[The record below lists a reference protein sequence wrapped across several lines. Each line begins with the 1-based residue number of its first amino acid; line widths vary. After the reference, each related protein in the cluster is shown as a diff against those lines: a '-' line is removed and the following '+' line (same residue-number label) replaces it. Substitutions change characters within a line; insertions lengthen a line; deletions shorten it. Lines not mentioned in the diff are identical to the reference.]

1 MGEEIRRAFPPDIDQ
16 SSRDFEQELRA
27 SLRELGD
34 IKFALD
40 QSTIVAI
47 TDQAGK
53 ITYANDKFCE
63 ISRYTRVEL
72 LGQDHRI
79 INSGYHPKEF
89 IRHLWTTI
97 AAGKVW
103 KGELRN
109 RAKDGTIYWVDTTIV
124 PFLNERGKPYQYV
137 AIRHDITERKN
148 FEQRLA
154 IEQQLAVGLSS
165 PSGSEELLESVL
177 KSLCLNLSCTLGE
190 VLLADSEAGLLRTI
204 KTFCPEDSPSAVS
217 LLEKNS
223 FEKGEGVPGRV
234 WNEEKII
241 WSSLEDL
248 KPVMDR
254 YDAAW
259 EAGIRTIV
267 GFPILFHSQVLG
279 VVDLFSRDKMESESG
294 LKDLFFSI
302 GNQLGQFLMRKT
314 MEERIKISEERLR
327 NAEKLMIM
335 GMLASEIAHEVGT
348 PLNIISGRVELLTE
362 RAKSDPRM
370 GKDLSVINQQIER
383 ITKIIRQRLDL
394 TRRKTELQREIQL
407 DRLLRNLLDFLR
419 LQFHKS
425 GINVQVALEEDI
437 RILGDEDQIQQIF
450 LNLLVN
456 AIQAIEGNGRIRIA
470 SSKITED
477 KHRYVDIS
485 VEDTGK
491 GILPEHLDKIFDPF
505 FSTKK
510 ESEGTGIG
518 LSVVQDLVKQHEG
531 SIQVESQVGKG
542 TIFHIRLPLL

>member
-204 KTFCPEDSPSAVS
+204 KTFCPEDSPGAVS

-234 WNEEKII
+234 WNAEKII

-456 AIQAIEGNGRIRIA
+456 AIQAIEGGGRIRIA

-485 VEDTGK
+485 IEDTGK

-531 SIQVESQVGKG
+531 AIQVESQVGKG